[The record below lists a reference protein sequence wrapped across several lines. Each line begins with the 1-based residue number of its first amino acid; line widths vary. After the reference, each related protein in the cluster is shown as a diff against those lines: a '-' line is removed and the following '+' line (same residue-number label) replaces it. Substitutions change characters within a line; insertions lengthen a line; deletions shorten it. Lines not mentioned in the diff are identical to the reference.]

1 MTERNGGRNGS
12 EDRYGATD
20 ATERRTPEGTAREQ
34 AMAGAIGAG
43 SPEDVGQDI
52 GEASSLADEATV
64 GAGRRETGTVGITN
78 LLTIVL
84 LADAAQNAMAGEY
97 TSIPDGV
104 LLVGTIVFWSW
115 FIDWAKFHSP
125 RFARLVE
132 PPALTLVKDG
142 RLLRRNM
149 RVEMITEDELMSQL
163 RLQGVDDLA
172 QVKRAH
178 IESDG
183 RISVIQRDGRPASS
197 PNERRAA

>member
-1 MTERNGGRNGS
+1 MQVDWAKLLTF
-12 EDRYGATD
+12 D
-20 ATERRTPEGTAREQ
+20 TPVLEILIRGTVTYL
-34 AMAGAIGAG
+34 AILIMLRL
-43 SPEDVGQDI
+43 V
-52 GEASSLADEATV
+52 
-64 GAGRRETGTVGITN
+64 GRRETGTVGITN

-115 FIDWAKFHSP
+115 FIDWAKFYSP

-132 PPALTLVKDG
+132 PPPLTLVKDG
-142 RLLRRNM
+142 RMIRRNM

-183 RISVIQRDGRPASS
+183 RISVVQRDGRPASS